1 MDVLDH
7 WVNLE
12 EKILTPARPVY
23 GAIITNPQRYV
34 WASLGKLAE
43 LLDNGKLIH
52 RMPHTTVQTSS
63 PKLFSGSCVSVMF
76 VVQAFD
82 GGRKLTRIKGLVE
95 VFIETGSE
103 RRVSIGSGG
112 IGGQRNYR
120 RIPDLWPLFFAKG
133 CDECIPIVIRHADVC
148 DYDIN
153 QL

>member
-1 MDVLDH
+1 MIATRLRV
-7 WVNLE
+7 V
-12 EKILTPARPVY
+12 
-23 GAIITNPQRYV
+23 
-34 WASLGKLAE
+34 
-43 LLDNGKLIH
+43 
-52 RMPHTTVQTSS
+52 
-63 PKLFSGSCVSVMF
+63 LFSGSCVSVMF

-82 GGRKLTRIKGLVE
+82 GGRKLAGFKGFVE

-112 IGGQRNYR
+112 IGGQRNCR

-153 QL
+153 QLWSLHGLERLGNVTGQNGACSVRLQNDTQ